1 MVQKRIDSHL
11 TDLADMRETVNVAQ
25 EQLSQSLVNI
35 IKHLQKL
42 SKSGILAQDKS
53 EVEKTISKI
62 ISDEFKIISTFLT
75 QALWNSIEATIEENE
90 RLSSTILKLRPE
102 LLETETERD
111 RLAKAAYDLEQDKT
125 RLQEKLKLMAE
136 SVKGFLSTI
145 QALNNVKKEHETTRA
160 RLNMVLEAAADES
173 VPQQVERLINLL
185 LKAGYKVQQ
194 AQKRGSKIEEESFR
208 LRKTYEAVS
217 LLSEHDSTS
226 RMIIV
231 LAEMGEIEI
240 DRLAEITGQKKIILK
255 YQLRKWANRG
265 LVKLSKDGLVVSL
278 ELKEKSDFD
287 TSYRF

>member
-1 MVQKRIDSHL
+1 MAQKRIDSHFI
-11 TDLADMRETVNVAQ
+11 DLADMRETVNVAQ

-35 IKHLQKL
+35 IKYLQQL
-42 SKSGILAQDKS
+42 SKSGILAQDRS

-111 RLAKAAYDLEQDKT
+111 RLAKAAYNLEQDNT

-136 SVKGFLSTI
+136 SVKGFLSAI
-145 QALNNVKKEHETTRA
+145 QALNKVKKEHETTRA
-160 RLNMVLEAAADES
+160 RLNMVLEAATDES

-185 LKAGYKVQQ
+185 LKAGYKVKQ
-194 AQKRGSKIEEESFR
+194 AQKRKSKIEEESFR

-240 DRLAEITGQKKIILK
+240 KRLAEITGQKKIVLK

-278 ELKEKSDFD
+278 ELK
-287 TSYRF
+287 

>member
-1 MVQKRIDSHL
+1 MAQKRIDSHL

-111 RLAKAAYDLEQDKT
+111 RLTKAAYDLEQDKT
-125 RLQEKLKLMAE
+125 RLEEKLKLMAE
-136 SVKGFLSTI
+136 SVKGFLATI

-160 RLNMVLEAAADES
+160 RLNMVLEAATNES

-185 LKAGYKVQQ
+185 LKAGYKVQE
-194 AQKRGSKIEEESFR
+194 AQKRGSKFEEESFR
-208 LRKTYEAVS
+208 LRKTHEAVS

-240 DRLAEITGQKKIILK
+240 DKLAEITGQKKIVLK
-255 YQLRKWANRG
+255 YQLKKWANRG

-278 ELKEKSDFD
+278 E
-287 TSYRF
+287 